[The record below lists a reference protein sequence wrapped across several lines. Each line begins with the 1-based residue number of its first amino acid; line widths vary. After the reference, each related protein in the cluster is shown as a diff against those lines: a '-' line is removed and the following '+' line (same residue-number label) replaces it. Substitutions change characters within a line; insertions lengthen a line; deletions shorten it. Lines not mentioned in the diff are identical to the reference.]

1 MYKNCFKIM
10 GLQSTF
16 LNKRSILLMF
26 AGAVV
31 FGVLANR
38 EGILGQ
44 IGNLPS
50 KVTNTVSNVS
60 A

>member
-1 MYKNCFKIM
+1 
-10 GLQSTF
+10 
-16 LNKRSILLMF
+16 MF